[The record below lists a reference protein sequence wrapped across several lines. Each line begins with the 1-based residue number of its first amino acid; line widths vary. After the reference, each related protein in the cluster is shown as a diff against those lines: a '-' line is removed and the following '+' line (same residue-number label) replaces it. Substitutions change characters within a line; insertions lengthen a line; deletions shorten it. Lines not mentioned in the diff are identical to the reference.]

1 MARMYVQILPE
12 VNQQLT
18 LWRERAHAIPNEE
31 LRTQALASMN
41 SKKFHCQGG
50 ASYALLTSDT
60 FMRKRLIAWIVAFQT
75 ISDYLDNLCDRS
87 TSLDAT
93 DFRCLHQAMLD
104 AADEQEV
111 THDYYAQ
118 RDERDD
124 AGYLQALVECCQRIN
139 RELPSFSGI
148 REQLRELVSLYC
160 DLQVYKHI
168 AHDQREQALA
178 TWWSTHQQRY
188 PHLEWQEFAAATGS
202 TLGMFCF
209 IVASAKPHISRD
221 DANLMREQYFPAI
234 CGLHIMLDYL
244 IDREEDQAG
253 GDLNFCFYYRD
264 DVHMLARIRWIIETA
279 QQAAKQLPNARFHE
293 MIVDGLLAVYLSDG
307 KMSASTETR
316 QLSKRLLA
324 GGPWRRMFF
333 YWNSLWVRKMF

>member
-1 MARMYVQILPE
+1 MARMYVQILPV
-12 VNQQLT
+12 VNQQLAV
-18 LWRERAHAIPNEE
+18 WRERAIAIPNEE
-31 LRTQALASMN
+31 LRAQALASMN

-50 ASYALLTSDT
+50 ASYALLTGDA

-87 TSLDAT
+87 TSLDPA

-104 AADEQEV
+104 AADEQDV
-111 THDYYAQ
+111 IHDYYAQ

-124 AGYLQALVECCQRIN
+124 AGYLHSLVQCCQQIN
-139 RELPSFSGI
+139 RELASFREI

-178 TWWSTHQQRY
+178 TWWSAHQRRY
-188 PHLEWQEFAAATGS
+188 PSLEWQEFAAATGS
-202 TLGMFCF
+202 TLAMFCL
-209 IVASAKPHISRD
+209 IVTAAQPQLSAEEASLI
-221 DANLMREQYFPAI
+221 REHYFPAI
-234 CGLHIMLDYL
+234 CALHIMLDYL

-264 DVHMLARIRWIIETA
+264 DTHMLARIRWIIETA
-279 QQAAKQLPNARFHE
+279 QQAAKQLPNANFHQ

-316 QLSKRLLA
+316 ILSKQLLA

-333 YWNSLWVRKMF
+333 YWNTLMVRKMF